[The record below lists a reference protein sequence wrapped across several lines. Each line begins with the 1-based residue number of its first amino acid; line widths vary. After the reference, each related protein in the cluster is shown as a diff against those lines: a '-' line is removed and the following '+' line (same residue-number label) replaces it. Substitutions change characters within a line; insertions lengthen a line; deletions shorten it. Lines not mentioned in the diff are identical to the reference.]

1 MRDTELGNFRLP
13 KQVLVS
19 RMRLDLTLL
28 VVERTEFLEMLS
40 ATRSV
45 FYRQRFDPPKVHYL
59 TADELVSGKFF

>member
-1 MRDTELGNFRLP
+1 MQSNGLGNFRLP
-13 KQVLVS
+13 KQWLVS

-45 FYRQRFDPPKVHYL
+45 FIVVNDSTPQ
-59 TADELVSGKFF
+59 